1 MKKLIVII
9 FLLLAMPVNAYWNNE
24 NIKTDQH
31 PKITE
36 FSVTETGYIANTADD
51 TQIIYIWVYP
61 ELLRGEW
68 EDAYFFV
75 CKGKFIYGD
84 NLKEFSICLNSLN

>member
-1 MKKLIVII
+1 
-9 FLLLAMPVNAYWNNE
+9 MPVNAYWNND

-36 FSVTETGYIANTADD
+36 FSVTETGYIVDMEDD
-51 TQIIYIWVYP
+51 TQVIYTWVYP

-84 NLKEFSICLNSLN
+84 NLKEFSICLSNLD